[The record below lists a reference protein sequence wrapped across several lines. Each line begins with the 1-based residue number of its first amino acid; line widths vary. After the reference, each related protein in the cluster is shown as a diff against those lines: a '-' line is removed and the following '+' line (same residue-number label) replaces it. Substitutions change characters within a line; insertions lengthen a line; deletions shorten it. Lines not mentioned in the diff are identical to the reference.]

1 MNQENARVLVPPRP
15 NLGPEPWSE
24 ESLPPWPL
32 LTVGLVL
39 AAALLASL
47 IWMLRRRRRRG
58 RAVAP
63 PQSVTALD
71 TPDAQL
77 LSLAVQARETLAT
90 RFGPAL
96 RARTTEEI
104 SSDAVVKEALGEDHF
119 ASLIRLPATADRW
132 KFAFPPENGQ
142 TAALLEELPHLSAWQ
157 GTLPTRPPGK
167 R

>member
-24 ESLPPWPL
+24 ERLSIWPL
-32 LTVGLVL
+32 LGVGLVL
-39 AAALLASL
+39 AALLAGAIWL
-47 IWMLRRRRRRG
+47 IRRRRKRRL
-58 RAVAP
+58 AVSP
-63 PQSVTALD
+63 PQPVTSLD

-90 RFGPAL
+90 RFGPSL

-104 SSDAVVKEALGEDHF
+104 SNDAVVKEALGDDHF
-119 ASLIRLPATADRW
+119 ASLIRLLSTADHW
-132 KFAFPPENGQ
+132 KFASPPENGQ
-142 TAALLEELPHLSAWQ
+142 TASLLEELPHWSAWQ
-157 GTLPTRPPGK
+157 GTLPSRPPGK

>member
-1 MNQENARVLVPPRP
+1 MNQENASVLVPPRP

-24 ESLPPWPL
+24 EGVSPWPFL
-32 LTVGLVL
+32 AVGLVL
-39 AAALLASL
+39 AALLAGAV
-47 IWMLRRRRRRG
+47 WMIRRRRRTRQ
-58 RAVAP
+58 AVPP
-63 PQSVTALD
+63 PQSVTSFD

-90 RFGPAL
+90 RFGPSL

-104 SSDAVVKEALGEDHF
+104 SSDAVVKEALGDDHF
-119 ASLIRLPATADRW
+119 ESLIRLLSTADHW

-142 TAALLEELPHLSAWQ
+142 AESLLEQLPHWSALQ
-157 GTLPTRPPGK
+157 GTLPSRPKGK